1 MFLNLKWDTIKEYKQ
16 EMIRES
22 HARKLKRQMMN
33 QWLKL
38 QFRDMFV
45 RMTFLLFG
53 KLKDLYAMQKKQKKA
68 SKYIALQWRLSR

>member
-38 QFRDMFV
+38 
-45 RMTFLLFG
+45 
-53 KLKDLYAMQKKQKKA
+53 
-68 SKYIALQWRLSR
+68 